1 MLEPN
6 VILNHSLVPKHEI
19 LSKTA
24 TEKLLKEYNLTKD
37 RIPKILPA
45 DPAVQAIGAKRGDIL
60 RITRDSLT
68 AGEAVY
74 YRLVA

>member
-1 MLEPN
+1 MLDSGI
-6 VILNHSLVPKHEI
+6 ILNHSLVPKHEI

-37 RIPKILPA
+37 HIPKILST
-45 DPAVQAIGAKRGDIL
+45 DPAVQAIDAKRGDIL
-60 RITRDSLT
+60 RITRTSLT

-74 YRLVA
+74 YRLVV